1 MARTGSRRRIDQL
14 DSDNELARPHQS
26 SQFKRAKTEPG
37 TGDISSSDFN
47 SDNDDAGM
55 DMDDSSDE
63 SEYEEPSYE
72 EEALL
77 AAYSDL
83 RRSQKG
89 YVGSASSAGIIKSI
103 SLIDFMCHRHL
114 TVDFGPRMNFV
125 VGHNGSGKSAVLTA
139 IAVALGGK
147 ANLTGRG
154 TGLKDLIRTGAERAV
169 ITITLA
175 NSGDSAYR
183 PEVYNPNIVI
193 ERTIHSNGSSGYKFK
208 ASKDGKTIANK
219 RSELTSISD
228 YFNINIDSPL
238 TVLTQDQ
245 SRSFLQNAD
254 PSKLYKF
261 FLNGTQLS
269 NLLESYEASSQ
280 NIESLVN
287 FIKRQREALP
297 DLKAKVESYKRKI
310 QASKKVMRQKRR
322 NKQLL
327 IELAWSYVIE
337 KEKAR
342 DEKKSDVLEL
352 REKIEKVQE
361 EIHKTDKEL
370 PQVNDA
376 ILETESDLKNLDE
389 SSKPLALAVRQAK
402 ARSQEASKELRSM
415 QSSVAEIEE
424 KIISEK
430 STLERLERKI
440 EEQLRLNEPEQQEE
454 RRRLLQRRAKAED
467 ILSKL
472 QLERPARER
481 ERDDKFQAQKRAK
494 EELQSINANL
504 RDVNQSKAQM
514 QRQIQNI
521 SRQANSRIAA
531 FGLHIEPLLEEIN
544 STNWKHSKPIGPMG
558 MFVHLEDM
566 RYADVLQ
573 VMLGSALCSFAVR
586 DHEDRVKLSNIL
598 SKHFARGY
606 RPGNFTARDG
616 ARIPTIYR
624 HSGELFDFSNGDLS
638 RHGPTILSK
647 LRIENEEVLRIL
659 IDHHNIEKTMLAP
672 TLIEGN
678 RLMDD
683 LLNKN
688 VAQFVTVHCADLM
701 TTSGTKSN
709 RHSGPTNKYRGNPL
723 FALDVGSEIAKCEA
737 QLQDYESQC
746 QQLCNSASMTENR
759 IASLQQDMAKLSAGI
774 TDLQKKMI
782 PLEKDLDQTKRKLA
796 DMASTEIDT
805 SESIRDDLKER
816 INELEMKLQEHNADI
831 IKQEDVIKQLDA
843 DVVQK
848 RAAFD
853 AQAPTKE
860 LLLKNL
866 ESQVQRRTNIL
877 TRQSHWAQ
885 SLINYET
892 KLEEAEEILV
902 DLEQNV
908 QEWTNKALDYAPEKI
923 NTIKTPA
930 ELEAERK
937 ALDQSITEAS
947 RALGV
952 NLDELTA
959 EYRLQRQRYQKAN
972 ENIKDLNFLRIVLR
986 KAMTNRHTWWHQTRS
1001 HIAIRAKT
1009 AFVVFESFR
1018 AMEGRLNFDHG
1029 HEKLSLVIHNQTTTE
1044 SQDGTYTQISHYKGA
1059 KALSG
1064 GERSFSTVSL
1074 LLALWSTVPC
1084 PIRALDEWD
1093 VFLDAA
1099 NRKVA
1104 AKNLMEGARESDG
1117 KQYILITPLDM
1128 QGIDT
1133 SGPDKKVIRMADPE
1147 RGQGTLNMSR

>member
-1 MARTGSRRRIDQL
+1 MVRTGSRRRIDQC
-14 DSDNELARPHQS
+14 DSDNESARPHRG

-63 SEYEEPSYE
+63 SEYEEPNYE

-83 RRSQKG
+83 RKSQKG
-89 YVGSASSAGIIKSI
+89 YVGTASSAGIIKSI
-103 SLIDFMCHRHL
+103 SLLDFMCHRHL

-154 TGLKDLIRTGAERAV
+154 TGLKDLIRTGADRAV
-169 ITITLA
+169 ITITLT

-183 PEVYNPNIVI
+183 PEVYNPSIVI

-208 ASKDGKTIANK
+208 ASKDGKIIANK

-238 TVLTQDQ
+238 TILTQDQ

-254 PSKLYKF
+254 PSKLYK
-261 FLNGTQLS
+261 
-269 NLLESYEASSQ
+269 
-280 NIESLVN
+280 V
-287 FIKRQREALP
+287 
-297 DLKAKVESYKRKI
+297 
-310 QASKKVMRQKRR
+310 
-322 NKQLL
+322 
-327 IELAWSYVIE
+327 
-337 KEKAR
+337 R

-352 REKIEKVQE
+352 REKIDKVQE
-361 EIHKTDKEL
+361 EIRKTDKEL

-389 SSKPLALAVRQAK
+389 SSKPLAMAVRQAK

-415 QSSVAEIEE
+415 QSSVTEIEE
-424 KIISEK
+424 KIVSEK
-430 STLERLERKI
+430 STLERLEKKI
-440 EEQLRLNEPEQQEE
+440 EEQLRHNEPEQQEE
-454 RRRLLQRRAKAED
+454 RRRLLQRRAKVED

-472 QLERPARER
+472 KLERPARER
-481 ERDDKFQAQKRAK
+481 ERDDKFQAQKQAK
-494 EELQSINANL
+494 EELQSINTNL
-504 RDVNQSKAQM
+504 NELNQSKAQM

-521 SRQANSRIAA
+521 SRQANHKVAA
-531 FGLHIEPLLEEIN
+531 FGLHIDPLLQEIN
-544 STNWKHSKPIGPMG
+544 NTRWKHSKPIGPMG

-573 VMLGSALCSFAVR
+573 AMLGSALCSFAVR

-598 SKHFARGY
+598 NKHFALGY

-616 ARIPTIYR
+616 ARIPAIYR
-624 HSGELFDFSNGDLS
+624 HSGEMFDFSSGDLS
-638 RHGPTILSK
+638 RYGPTILSK

-683 LLNKN
+683 LLNKD
-688 VAQFVTVHCADLM
+688 VVQHVTVHCADLM
-701 TTSGTKSN
+701 TTSG
-709 RHSGPTNKYRGNPL
+709 NPL
-723 FALDVGSEIAKCEA
+723 FTADVGSEIAKCEA
-737 QLQDYESQC
+737 QLQDYELQR
-746 QQLCNSASMTENR
+746 QQLCQSAAMTENR
-759 IASLQQDMAKLSAGI
+759 IASLQQDVAKLS
-774 TDLQKKMI
+774 
-782 PLEKDLDQTKRKLA
+782 
-796 DMASTEIDT
+796 
-805 SESIRDDLKER
+805 DLKER
-816 INELEMKLQEHNADI
+816 INELEMKLQEHRADIVKQEDI
-831 IKQEDVIKQLDA
+831 IKQRDA
-843 DVVQK
+843 EVVQK

-877 TRQSHWAQ
+877 ARQSHWDQ
-885 SLINYET
+885 SLTNYET
-892 KLEEAEEILV
+892 KLEKAQEILA

-908 QEWTNKALDYAPEKI
+908 QRNWKLSGRLWISPLQKL
-923 NTIKTPA
+923 
-930 ELEAERK
+930 LEP
-937 ALDQSITEAS
+937 
-947 RALGV
+947 
-952 NLDELTA
+952 
-959 EYRLQRQRYQKAN
+959 
-972 ENIKDLNFLRIVLR
+972 
-986 KAMTNRHTWWHQTRS
+986 
-1001 HIAIRAKT
+1001 
-1009 AFVVFESFR
+1009 FVVFESFR

-1029 HEKLSLVIHNQTTTE
+1029 HEKLSLVTIKE
-1044 SQDGTYTQISHYKGA
+1044 SHDGTYTQISHYKGA

-1133 SGPDKKVIRMADPE
+1133 GGPDKKVIRMADPE
-1147 RGQGTLNMSR
+1147 RGQGTLNMS

>member
-1 MARTGSRRRIDQL
+1 MVRTGSRRRIDQC
-14 DSDNELARPHQS
+14 DSDNESARPHRG

-55 DMDDSSDE
+55 DMDDYSDE
-63 SEYEEPSYE
+63 SEYEEPNYE

-83 RRSQKG
+83 RKSQKG
-89 YVGSASSAGIIKSI
+89 YVGTASSAGIIKSI

-154 TGLKDLIRTGAERAV
+154 TGLKDLIRTGADRAV

-238 TVLTQDQ
+238 TILTQDQ

-269 NLLESYEASSQ
+269 SLLESYEASSQ

-297 DLKAKVESYKRKI
+297 DLKVKVESYKRKI

-352 REKIEKVQE
+352 REKIDKVQE

-389 SSKPLALAVRQAK
+389 STKPLAMAVRQAK

-415 QSSVAEIEE
+415 QSSVTEIEE

-430 STLERLERKI
+430 STLERLEKKI
-440 EEQLRLNEPEQQEE
+440 EEQLRHNEPEQQEE
-454 RRRLLQRRAKAED
+454 RRRLLQRRAKVED

-472 QLERPARER
+472 KLERPARER
-481 ERDDKFQAQKRAK
+481 ERDDKLHAQKQAK
-494 EELQSINANL
+494 EELQSINTNL
-504 RDVNQSKAQM
+504 NDLNQSKAQM

-521 SRQANSRIAA
+521 SRQANHKVAA
-531 FGLHIEPLLEEIN
+531 FGLHIDPLLQEIN
-544 STNWKHSKPIGPMG
+544 NTSWKHSKPIGPMG

-573 VMLGSALCSFAVR
+573 AMLGSALCSFAVR

-598 SKHFARGY
+598 NKHFALGY

-616 ARIPTIYR
+616 ARIPAIYR
-624 HSGELFDFSNGDLS
+624 HSGELFDFSSGDLS
-638 RHGPTILSK
+638 RYGPTILSK
-647 LRIENEEVLRIL
+647 LR
-659 IDHHNIEKTMLAP
+659 KTMLAP
-672 TLIEGN
+672 TLVEGN

-688 VAQFVTVHCADLM
+688 VVQHVTVHCADLM

-723 FALDVGSEIAKCEA
+723 FAADVGSEIAKCQA
-737 QLQDYESQC
+737 QLQDYELQR
-746 QQLCNSASMTENR
+746 QQLCQSAAMTENR
-759 IASLQQDMAKLSAGI
+759 IVSLQQDMAKLSAGI
-774 TDLQKKMI
+774 ADLQKKAI

-805 SESIRDDLKER
+805 SESIRD
-816 INELEMKLQEHNADI
+816 EHRADI
-831 IKQEDVIKQLDA
+831 IKQEDIIKQRDA
-843 DVVQK
+843 EVVQK

-877 TRQSHWAQ
+877 ARQSHWDQ
-885 SLINYET
+885 SLTNYET
-892 KLEEAEEILV
+892 KLEEAQDILA

-923 NTIKTPA
+923 DTTRTPA

-1044 SQDGTYTQISHYKGA
+1044 SHDGTYTQVSHYKGA

-1147 RGQGTLNMSR
+1147 RGQGTLNMS

>member
-1 MARTGSRRRIDQL
+1 MVRTGSRRRIDQC
-14 DSDNELARPHQS
+14 DSDNESARPHRG

-55 DMDDSSDE
+55 DMDDYSDE
-63 SEYEEPSYE
+63 SEYEEPNYE

-83 RRSQKG
+83 RKSQKG
-89 YVGSASSAGIIKSI
+89 YVGTASSAGIIKSI

-154 TGLKDLIRTGAERAV
+154 TGLKDLIRTGADRAV

-238 TVLTQDQ
+238 TILTQDQ

-269 NLLESYEASSQ
+269 SLLESYEASSQ

-297 DLKAKVESYKRKI
+297 DLKVKVESYKRKI

-327 IELAWSYVIE
+327 TELAWSYVIE

-342 DEKKSDVLEL
+342 DEKKSGVLEL
-352 REKIEKVQE
+352 REKIDKVQE

-389 SSKPLALAVRQAK
+389 STKPLAMAVRQAK

-415 QSSVAEIEE
+415 QSSVTEIEE

-430 STLERLERKI
+430 STLERLEKKI
-440 EEQLRLNEPEQQEE
+440 EEQLRHNEPEQQEE
-454 RRRLLQRRAKAED
+454 RRRLLQRRAKVED

-472 QLERPARER
+472 KLERPARER
-481 ERDDKFQAQKRAK
+481 ERDDKLHAQKQAK
-494 EELQSINANL
+494 EELQSINTNL
-504 RDVNQSKAQM
+504 NDLNQSKAQM

-521 SRQANSRIAA
+521 SRQANHKVAA
-531 FGLHIEPLLEEIN
+531 FGLHIDPLLQEIN
-544 STNWKHSKPIGPMG
+544 NTSWKHSKPIGPMG

-573 VMLGSALCSFAVR
+573 AMLGSALCSFAVR

-598 SKHFARGY
+598 NKHFALGY

-616 ARIPTIYR
+616 ARIPAIYR
-624 HSGELFDFSNGDLS
+624 HSGELFDFSSGDLS
-638 RHGPTILSK
+638 RYGPTILSK
-647 LRIENEEVLRIL
+647 LR
-659 IDHHNIEKTMLAP
+659 KTMLAP
-672 TLIEGN
+672 TLVEGN

-688 VAQFVTVHCADLM
+688 VVQHVTVHCADLM

-723 FALDVGSEIAKCEA
+723 FAADVGSEIAKCEA
-737 QLQDYESQC
+737 QLQDYELQR
-746 QQLCNSASMTENR
+746 QQLCQSAAMTENR
-759 IASLQQDMAKLSAGI
+759 IVSLQQDMAKLSAGI
-774 TDLQKKMI
+774 ADLQKKAI

-805 SESIRDDLKER
+805 SESIRD
-816 INELEMKLQEHNADI
+816 EHRADI
-831 IKQEDVIKQLDA
+831 IKQEDIIKQRDA
-843 DVVQK
+843 EVVQK

-877 TRQSHWAQ
+877 ARQSHWDQ
-885 SLINYET
+885 SLTNYET
-892 KLEEAEEILV
+892 KLEEAQDILA

-908 QEWTNKALDYAPEKI
+908 QEWTDKALDYAPEKI
-923 NTIKTPA
+923 DTTRTPA

-1044 SQDGTYTQISHYKGA
+1044 SHDGTYTQVSHYKGA

-1147 RGQGTLNMSR
+1147 RGQGTLNMS

>member
-1 MARTGSRRRIDQL
+1 MVRTGSRRRIDQC
-14 DSDNELARPHQS
+14 DSDNESARPHRG

-55 DMDDSSDE
+55 DMDDYSDE
-63 SEYEEPSYE
+63 SEYEEPNYE

-83 RRSQKG
+83 RKSQKG
-89 YVGSASSAGIIKSI
+89 YVGTASSAGIIKSI

-154 TGLKDLIRTGAERAV
+154 TGLKDLIRTGADRAV

-238 TVLTQDQ
+238 TILTQDQ

-269 NLLESYEASSQ
+269 SLLESYEASSQ

-297 DLKAKVESYKRKI
+297 DLKVKVESYKRKI

-342 DEKKSDVLEL
+342 DEKKSGVLEL
-352 REKIEKVQE
+352 REKIDKVQE

-389 SSKPLALAVRQAK
+389 STKPLAMAVRQAK

-415 QSSVAEIEE
+415 QSSVTEIEE

-430 STLERLERKI
+430 STLERLEKKI
-440 EEQLRLNEPEQQEE
+440 EEQLRHNEPEQQEE
-454 RRRLLQRRAKAED
+454 RRRLLQRRAKVED

-472 QLERPARER
+472 KLERPARER
-481 ERDDKFQAQKRAK
+481 ERDDKLHAQKQAK
-494 EELQSINANL
+494 EELQSINTNL
-504 RDVNQSKAQM
+504 NDLNQSKAQM

-521 SRQANSRIAA
+521 SRQANHKVAA
-531 FGLHIEPLLEEIN
+531 FGLHIDPLLQEIN
-544 STNWKHSKPIGPMG
+544 NTSWKHSKPIGPMG

-573 VMLGSALCSFAVR
+573 AMLGSALCSFAVR

-598 SKHFARGY
+598 NKHFALGY

-616 ARIPTIYR
+616 ARIPAIYR
-624 HSGELFDFSNGDLS
+624 HSGELFDFSSGDLS
-638 RHGPTILSK
+638 RYGPTILSK
-647 LRIENEEVLRIL
+647 LR
-659 IDHHNIEKTMLAP
+659 KTMLAP
-672 TLIEGN
+672 TLVEGN

-688 VAQFVTVHCADLM
+688 VVQHVTVHCADLM

-723 FALDVGSEIAKCEA
+723 FAADVGSEIAKCEA
-737 QLQDYESQC
+737 QLQDYELQR
-746 QQLCNSASMTENR
+746 QQLCQSAAMTENR
-759 IASLQQDMAKLSAGI
+759 IVSLQQDMAKLSAGI
-774 TDLQKKMI
+774 ADLQKKAI

-805 SESIRDDLKER
+805 SESIRD
-816 INELEMKLQEHNADI
+816 EHRADI
-831 IKQEDVIKQLDA
+831 IKQEDIIKQRDA
-843 DVVQK
+843 EVVQK

-877 TRQSHWAQ
+877 ARQSHWDQ
-885 SLINYET
+885 SLTNYET
-892 KLEEAEEILV
+892 KLEEAQDILA

-923 NTIKTPA
+923 DTTRTPA

-1044 SQDGTYTQISHYKGA
+1044 SHDGTYTQVSHYKGA

-1147 RGQGTLNMSR
+1147 RGQGTLNMS

>member
-1 MARTGSRRRIDQL
+1 MVRTGSRRRIDQC
-14 DSDNELARPHQS
+14 DSDNESARPHRG

-63 SEYEEPSYE
+63 SEYEEPNYE

-83 RRSQKG
+83 RKSQKG
-89 YVGSASSAGIIKSI
+89 YVGTASSAGIIKSI

-154 TGLKDLIRTGAERAV
+154 TGLKDLIRTGADRAV

-183 PEVYNPNIVI
+183 PEVYNPSIVI

-238 TVLTQDQ
+238 TILTQDQ

-269 NLLESYEASSQ
+269 GLLESYEASSQ

-297 DLKAKVESYKRKI
+297 DLKVKVESYKRKI

-352 REKIEKVQE
+352 REKIDKVQE

-389 SSKPLALAVRQAK
+389 SSKPLAMAVRQAK

-415 QSSVAEIEE
+415 QSSVTEIEE

-440 EEQLRLNEPEQQEE
+440 EEQLRHNEPEQQEE
-454 RRRLLQRRAKAED
+454 RRRLLQRRAKVED
-467 ILSKL
+467 ILDKL
-472 QLERPARER
+472 KLERPARER
-481 ERDDKFQAQKRAK
+481 ERDDKLHAQKQAK
-494 EELQSINANL
+494 EELQSINTNL
-504 RDVNQSKAQM
+504 NDLNQSKAQM

-521 SRQANSRIAA
+521 SRQANHKVAA
-531 FGLHIEPLLEEIN
+531 FGLHIDPLLQEIN
-544 STNWKHSKPIGPMG
+544 NTSWKHSKPIGPMG

-573 VMLGSALCSFAVR
+573 TMLGSALCSFAVH

-598 SKHFARGY
+598 NKHFALGY

-616 ARIPTIYR
+616 ARIPAIYR
-624 HSGELFDFSNGDLS
+624 HSGELFDFSSGDLS
-638 RHGPTILSK
+638 RYGPTILSK
-647 LRIENEEVLRIL
+647 LR
-659 IDHHNIEKTMLAP
+659 KTMLAP

-688 VAQFVTVHCADLM
+688 VVQHVTVHCADLM

-723 FALDVGSEIAKCEA
+723 FTADVGSEIAKCEA
-737 QLQDYESQC
+737 QLQDYELQR
-746 QQLCNSASMTENR
+746 QQLCQSAAMTENR
-759 IASLQQDMAKLSAGI
+759 IVSLQQDMAKLSAGI
-774 TDLQKKMI
+774 ADLQKKVI

-805 SESIRDDLKER
+805 SESIRD
-816 INELEMKLQEHNADI
+816 EHRADI
-831 IKQEDVIKQLDA
+831 IKQEDIIKQRDA
-843 DVVQK
+843 EVVQK

-866 ESQVQRRTNIL
+866 ESQVQRRTNIVA
-877 TRQSHWAQ
+877 RQSHWDQ
-885 SLINYET
+885 SLTNYET
-892 KLEEAEEILV
+892 KLEEAQEILA

-908 QEWTNKALDYAPEKI
+908 QEWTNKALDYAPEKMD
-923 NTIKTPA
+923 TTRTPA

-937 ALDQSITEAS
+937 ALDQSISEAS

-1044 SQDGTYTQISHYKGA
+1044 SHDGTYTQISHYKGA

-1147 RGQGTLNMSR
+1147 RGQGTLNMS

>member
-1 MARTGSRRRIDQL
+1 MVRTGSRRRIDQC
-14 DSDNELARPHQS
+14 DSDNESARPHRG

-63 SEYEEPSYE
+63 SEYEEPNYE

-83 RRSQKG
+83 RKSQKG
-89 YVGSASSAGIIKSI
+89 YVGTASSAGIIKSI

-154 TGLKDLIRTGAERAV
+154 TGLKDLIRTGADRAV

-183 PEVYNPNIVI
+183 PEAYNPSIVI

-208 ASKDGKTIANK
+208 ASKDGKTIANR

-238 TVLTQDQ
+238 TILTQDQ

-269 NLLESYEASSQ
+269 SLLESYEASSQ

-297 DLKAKVESYKRKI
+297 DLKVKVESYKRKI

-327 IELAWSYVIE
+327 VELAWSYVIE

-352 REKIEKVQE
+352 REKIDKVQE

-389 SSKPLALAVRQAK
+389 SSKPLAMAVRQAK

-415 QSSVAEIEE
+415 QSSVTEIEE

-430 STLERLERKI
+430 STLERLEKKI
-440 EEQLRLNEPEQQEE
+440 EEQLRHNEPEQQEE
-454 RRRLLQRRAKAED
+454 RRRLLQRRAKVED

-472 QLERPARER
+472 KLERPARER
-481 ERDDKFQAQKRAK
+481 ERDDKLHAQKQAK
-494 EELQSINANL
+494 EELQSINTNL
-504 RDVNQSKAQM
+504 NDLNQSKAQM

-521 SRQANSRIAA
+521 SRQANHKVAA
-531 FGLHIEPLLEEIN
+531 FGLHIDPLLQEIN
-544 STNWKHSKPIGPMG
+544 NTSWKHSKPIGPMG
-558 MFVHLEDM
+558 IFVHLEDM

-573 VMLGSALCSFAVR
+573 AMLGSALCSFAVR

-598 SKHFARGY
+598 NKHFALGY

-616 ARIPTIYR
+616 ARIPAIYR
-624 HSGELFDFSNGDLS
+624 HSGELFDFSSGDLS
-638 RHGPTILSK
+638 RYGPTILSK
-647 LRIENEEVLRIL
+647 LR
-659 IDHHNIEKTMLAP
+659 KTMLAP

-688 VAQFVTVHCADLM
+688 VVQHVTVHCADLM

-723 FALDVGSEIAKCEA
+723 FTADVGSEIAKCEA
-737 QLQDYESQC
+737 QLQDCELQR
-746 QQLCNSASMTENR
+746 QQLCQSAAMTENR
-759 IASLQQDMAKLSAGI
+759 IVSLQQDMAKLSAGI
-774 TDLQKKMI
+774 ADLQKKVI

-805 SESIRDDLKER
+805 SESIRD
-816 INELEMKLQEHNADI
+816 EHRADI
-831 IKQEDVIKQLDA
+831 IKQEDIIKQRDA
-843 DVVQK
+843 EVVQK

-877 TRQSHWAQ
+877 ARQSHWDQ
-885 SLINYET
+885 SLTNYET
-892 KLEEAEEILV
+892 KLEEAQEILA

-923 NTIKTPA
+923 DTTRTPA

-1044 SQDGTYTQISHYKGA
+1044 SHDGTYTQISHYKGA

-1147 RGQGTLNMSR
+1147 RGQGTLNMS

>member
-1 MARTGSRRRIDQL
+1 MVRTGSRRRIDQC
-14 DSDNELARPHQS
+14 DSDNESARPHRG
-26 SQFKRAKTEPG
+26 SQFKRAKTELG

-55 DMDDSSDE
+55 DMDDYSDE
-63 SEYEEPSYE
+63 SEYEEPNYE

-83 RRSQKG
+83 RKSQKG
-89 YVGSASSAGIIKSI
+89 YVGTASSAGIIKSI

-154 TGLKDLIRTGAERAV
+154 TGLKDLIRTGADRAV

-238 TVLTQDQ
+238 TILTQDQ

-269 NLLESYEASSQ
+269 SLLESYEASSQ

-297 DLKAKVESYKRKI
+297 DLKVKVESYKRKI

-327 IELAWSYVIE
+327 TELAWSYVIE

-342 DEKKSDVLEL
+342 DEKKSGVLEL
-352 REKIEKVQE
+352 REKIDKVQE

-389 SSKPLALAVRQAK
+389 STKPLAMAVRQAK

-415 QSSVAEIEE
+415 QSSVTEIEE

-430 STLERLERKI
+430 STLERLEKKI
-440 EEQLRLNEPEQQEE
+440 EEQLRHNEPEQQEE
-454 RRRLLQRRAKAED
+454 RRRLLQRRAKVED

-472 QLERPARER
+472 KLERPARER
-481 ERDDKFQAQKRAK
+481 ERDDKLHAQKQAK
-494 EELQSINANL
+494 EELQSINTNL
-504 RDVNQSKAQM
+504 NDLNQSKAQM

-521 SRQANSRIAA
+521 SRQANHKVAA
-531 FGLHIEPLLEEIN
+531 FGLHIDPLLQEIN
-544 STNWKHSKPIGPMG
+544 NTSWKHSKPIGPMG

-573 VMLGSALCSFAVR
+573 AMLGSALCSFAVR

-598 SKHFARGY
+598 NKHFALGY

-616 ARIPTIYR
+616 ARIPAIYR
-624 HSGELFDFSNGDLS
+624 HSGELFDFSSGDLS
-638 RHGPTILSK
+638 RYGPTILSK
-647 LRIENEEVLRIL
+647 LR
-659 IDHHNIEKTMLAP
+659 KTMLAP
-672 TLIEGN
+672 TLVEGN

-688 VAQFVTVHCADLM
+688 VVQHVTVHCADLM

-723 FALDVGSEIAKCEA
+723 FAADVGSEIAKCEA
-737 QLQDYESQC
+737 QLQDYELQR
-746 QQLCNSASMTENR
+746 QQLCQSAAMTENR
-759 IASLQQDMAKLSAGI
+759 IVSLQQDMAKLSAGI
-774 TDLQKKMI
+774 ADLQKKAI

-805 SESIRDDLKER
+805 SESIRD
-816 INELEMKLQEHNADI
+816 EHRADI
-831 IKQEDVIKQLDA
+831 IKQEDIIKQRDA
-843 DVVQK
+843 EVVQK

-877 TRQSHWAQ
+877 ARQSHWDQ
-885 SLINYET
+885 SLTNYET
-892 KLEEAEEILV
+892 KLEEAQDILA

-908 QEWTNKALDYAPEKI
+908 QEWTDKALDYAPEKI
-923 NTIKTPA
+923 DTTRTPA

-1044 SQDGTYTQISHYKGA
+1044 SHDGTYTQVSHYKGA

-1147 RGQGTLNMSR
+1147 RGQGTLNMS